1 MLDQDTWDVAATPEI
16 TTPRLLV
23 QVLSADPLIQA
34 GLSAVVG
41 ALPGLQLSGAS
52 APNEGFDALPDVA
65 LWDAGTR
72 ANELLPVPTLALV
85 SNLDQA
91 RVARRAGARGLL
103 HRDVSG
109 ERLDAALKAM
119 AVGLT
124 VVDPELEEA
133 LTRPP
138 LADEAG
144 EYEPLTDREREVM
157 ELLAEG
163 LSNKD
168 IGLALEMS
176 AHTAKFHVAAILEKL
191 GAATRTEAVVRAL
204 RMGWLE
210 M

>member
-1 MLDQDTWDVAATPEI
+1 MLDENTWDASSAELSAS
-16 TTPRLLV
+16 RLQV
-23 QVLSADPLIQA
+23 QVLSSDPLIQA
-34 GLSAVVG
+34 GLSSVVG
-41 ALPGLQLSGAS
+41 ALPGLRLGGATIATDS
-52 APNEGFDALPDVA
+52 AELPDVA
-65 LWDAGTR
+65 LWDAGSR
-72 ANELLPVPTLALV
+72 LSELLPVPTLALV

-91 RVARRAGARGLL
+91 RTARNAGARGLL
-103 HRDVSG
+103 HRDVAG
-109 ERLDAALKAM
+109 ERLEAALKAM
-119 AVGLT
+119 AAGLT
-124 VVDPELEEA
+124 VVDPELEDA
-133 LTRPP
+133 LNRPP

-144 EYEPLTDREREVM
+144 EYEPLTEREREVL